1 MHTFMQFKSAAKV
14 QKKID
19 IRKRTRVFLVFYFS
33 CQFFLHWQ
41 KWQKWQKFCHFCH
54 FCHEKFLY
62 MDLYSIIYYVYNT
75 ERLNL

>member
-1 MHTFMQFKSAAKV
+1 MHTFVQFKSAAKV

-19 IRKRTRVFLVFYFS
+19 IRKRTRVFCLSHVN
-33 CQFFLHWQ
+33 FFLHWQ
-41 KWQKWQKFCHFCH
+41 KWQKWQNFCHFCH